1 MAPFHNSI
9 AAGFAMSN
17 DSNPNC
23 ERSGDATGPS
33 LVNYARRGYGRYR
46 YTPKPKPRYAN
57 G

>member
-9 AAGFAMSN
+9 AAGFAVSN

-23 ERSGDATGPS
+23 EHSRDATGPS

-46 YTPKPKPRYAN
+46 YTPKPKPR
-57 G
+57 